1 MYERAMVRVG
11 LERSSM
17 VKMSLIKCPPLRPA
31 DRSAA
36 ALDSLD
42 GRRLTR
48 LIFSLHEMLRDV
60 QQLSTLAG
68 LDVIRLNT
76 CSEFACAVLSA
87 CMRSISAC
95 GMA

>member
-1 MYERAMVRVG
+1 MYEKAMVRVG
-11 LERSSM
+11 LEQSSV
-17 VKMSLIKCPPLRPA
+17 VKISLLKPHPLRPA

-68 LDVIRLNT
+68 LHVLSLNT
-76 CSEFACAVLSA
+76 CRIRV
-87 CMRSISAC
+87 R
-95 GMA
+95 